1 MGSKTTVGRRS
12 GVSAMDKVTFYRGL
26 LFGLRM
32 HRAQFTAEGEAFHRA
47 FISTVELAKRTAPK
61 RDLLRG
67 LTLRV
72 DPIFGVCPQASEMLL
87 EGEQDRVL
95 SLMNPDLEKARFKIA
110 STDAKVQL
118 RRLPESKWFEKL
130 GKHFAQELE

>member
-1 MGSKTTVGRRS
+1 
-12 GVSAMDKVTFYRGL
+12 MDRVTFYRGL

-32 HRAQFTAEGEAFHRA
+32 HRAQFTAEGQTFHRA
-47 FISTVELAKRTAPK
+47 FVSTVELAKRTAP
-61 RDLLRG
+61 RRNLLRD

-110 STDAKVQL
+110 PSDAKLQL
-118 RRLPESKWFEKL
+118 QRLPERKWFEEL
-130 GKHFAQELE
+130 GKHFAQQLG